1 MATFEVGDEI
11 EAVDEYGK
19 WHGAAVVGA
28 RGTGPA
34 LVVQVHHHGWS
45 ATHEFWRAATSTGLR
60 APPSAEAA
68 RTNALQVF
76 GTLDGHVEDD
86 VHQMEEVRGRKGGA
100 AAVRWLVHWKGY
112 PDTAD
117 SWEPTRHVSA
127 DLRNDYLALSRLPS
141 PPAPKAKRQRAP
153 RPPPV
158 PYCRASVSL
167 KSIIQVWRTSVQH
180 QEDVHAKIADNYC
193 LEQRRAYGAKG
204 QASGQLWAQAL
215 MDHTFNKSTW
225 Q

>member
-34 LVVQVHHHGWS
+34 LEVQVHHHGWS
-45 ATHEFWRAATSTGLR
+45 ATHDFWRAATSTGLR

-86 VHQMEEVRGRKGGA
+86 VHQVEEVRGRKGGA
-100 AAVRWLVHWKGY
+100 AAVRWIVHWKGY

-127 DLRNDYLALSRLPS
+127 DLRNDYLARSRLPP
-141 PPAPKAKRQRAP
+141 PPAPKAKR
-153 RPPPV
+153 
-158 PYCRASVSL
+158 
-167 KSIIQVWRTSVQH
+167 
-180 QEDVHAKIADNYC
+180 
-193 LEQRRAYGAKG
+193 
-204 QASGQLWAQAL
+204 
-215 MDHTFNKSTW
+215 
-225 Q
+225 